1 MGKRTHFLPELP
13 VEARLIVPVLA
24 PSGGAGRSTL
34 SCLLAGRAGGYGRD
48 GGARH
53 RSTPH
58 LALARLDFGPRGG
71 RPGRAAPSAPLSRET
86 VRASCMPLRGPVAD
100 FEVLTDGREWSA
112 PPLDLPSDPA
122 AWYQLAA
129 IGGWRTAVVDTAYP
143 ITHDLLTARCAD
155 VPGLTRTWTAL
166 PYAVPV
172 LCAAATAE
180 GVQSV
185 QQAVMVMSAEG
196 LPLHR
201 AVAVLVAT
209 GDGRLPAVVRAAA
222 TMLSGRTAAVVHL
235 PYDAGVRASGLRSGR
250 VHSRTRQA
258 AAQVAAAVLAAAH
271 QSWGDPLPPASAA
284 AWSFAPFPL
293 QFLPKRSA

>member
-1 MGKRTHFLPELP
+1 M
-13 VEARLIVPVLA
+13 PVLA

-34 SCLLAGRAGGYGRD
+34 SCLLAG
-48 GGARH
+48 
-53 RSTPH
+53 
-58 LALARLDFGPRGG
+58 ALAGTGETVVLDTAARLTSPWPAWTSDRVGG
-71 RPGRAAPSAPLSRET
+71 GLAALPPSAPLSRET

-271 QSWGDPLPPASAA
+271 QSWGDPLPPAPQPAVLRPVSPAVPA
-284 AWSFAPFPL
+284 
-293 QFLPKRSA
+293 